1 MLAQRRKTTR
11 RQSRIAFPPSAA
23 KPGRPPGAPTGTH
36 EESYRIASEELG
48 AELEKL
54 KTLVEV
60 DLKKFEK
67 EMDAA
72 GVAHTPGRIPE
83 LK

>member
-1 MLAQRRKTTR
+1 M
-11 RQSRIAFPPSAA
+11 
-23 KPGRPPGAPTGTH
+23 GAPTMTH
-36 EESYRIASEELG
+36 EESYRIASEEL
-48 AELEKL
+48 AVELARL

-60 DLKKFEK
+60 DLKKLEQ

>member
-1 MLAQRRKTTR
+1 MDNEL
-11 RQSRIAFPPSAA
+11 SRSM
-23 KPGRPPGAPTGTH
+23 GSPTATH
-36 EESYRIASEELG
+36 QETLRIVSEEEMQS
-48 AELEKL
+48 ALEKL

-60 DLKKFEK
+60 DLKKLEK